1 MKNFAYSILGC
12 LLLSLNAAFAQK
24 TWSFDGQDPLLS
36 CDGKSLLN
44 LYTIKEIP
52 EFVTGVEGKA
62 LRTDGYST
70 WMDTTTEGDVSS
82 LSGWFALESY
92 PTDTA
97 AFMGIRDMAGTSV
110 AVCVDRYGELLLGM
124 GQNGSYSYCSLKTKV
139 DRFKW
144 LHVVL
149 DLSNESVCLNGQ
161 RMSAEVWPRN
171 LQDGEMMFR
180 VGKDFREK
188 KVWMYDVTAIN
199 GLIDGISLTPFSD
212 DSSAWRDEIALGLKK
227 TPVLAIPETRFA
239 KDFNRPRYHLL
250 PAANWTNETHG
261 LLLYKGKYHIFNQKN
276 ASAIFLGQINWGHL
290 LQNISAHTAD
300 VSMEVG
306 TAPLPWGGRSLYFH
320 ASWRQ
325 QTGLP
330 VYERPD
336 DDANCREWNFATLTG
351 RGIYKGDVLTL
362 YNHSRAWYG
371 EGDEKIWVD
380 DDVFPSHFGTGTEDY
395 YNSSWAPVVIFQTPF
410 GGAPRADQASS
421 HGYNTFF
428 RTRNLDG
435 IPFSSLLRFDIE
447 LLSWVRGTVDYATT
461 VYWYGD
467 MGAKAV
473 DTSGLEEAAQDL
485 LPVPGDLSKYR
496 RENSIEFEE
505 TTPIASSPSIH
516 FDKQSMLGFVD
527 GQWSGGTQLLC
538 IGGKPGDSVEFEFNQ
553 LEDCPY
559 QLVVY
564 ATKAPDYGIV
574 SFSVNGQDTHIKW
587 DGYDTKV
594 TLSDP
599 ISLGCYSPVRGA
611 LTLKISLSGANPKAV
626 EEKNL
631 FGLDAI
637 QLMKKQ

>member
-1 MKNFAYSILGC
+1 MTCLQGENAVYEISFQLANADSTAY
-12 LLLSLNAAFAQK
+12 AQLMRNLIFK
-24 TWSFDGQDPLLS
+24 ADFDGRSTVWVPLSDYSGGGMGAPAVDSWFLS
-36 CDGKSLLN
+36 ADGQ
-44 LYTIKEIP
+44 
-52 EFVTGVEGKA
+52 GKVVSRW
-62 LRTDGYST
+62 LMPYK
-70 WMDTTTEGDVSS
+70 TEGR
-82 LSGWFALESY
+82 L
-92 PTDTA
+92 
-97 AFMGIRDMAGTSV
+97 
-110 AVCVDRYGELLLGM
+110 
-124 GQNGSYSYCSLKTKV
+124 
-139 DRFKW
+139 
-144 LHVVL
+144 
-149 DLSNESVCLNGQ
+149 
-161 RMSAEVWPRN
+161 
-171 LQDGEMMFR
+171 
-180 VGKDFREK
+180 
-188 KVWMYDVTAIN
+188 
-199 GLIDGISLTPFSD
+199 
-212 DSSAWRDEIALGLKK
+212 
-227 TPVLAIPETRFA
+227 
-239 KDFNRPRYHLL
+239 
-250 PAANWTNETHG
+250 
-261 LLLYKGKYHIFNQKN
+261 
-276 ASAIFLGQINWGHL
+276 L

>member
-1 MKNFAYSILGC
+1 M
-12 LLLSLNAAFAQK
+12 
-24 TWSFDGQDPLLS
+24 
-36 CDGKSLLN
+36 
-44 LYTIKEIP
+44 
-52 EFVTGVEGKA
+52 V
-62 LRTDGYST
+62 
-70 WMDTTTEGDVSS
+70 
-82 LSGWFALESY
+82 
-92 PTDTA
+92 
-97 AFMGIRDMAGTSV
+97 GI
-110 AVCVDRYGELLLGM
+110 
-124 GQNGSYSYCSLKTKV
+124 
-139 DRFKW
+139 W
-144 LHVVL
+144 
-149 DLSNESVCLNGQ
+149 
-161 RMSAEVWPRN
+161 
-171 LQDGEMMFR
+171 
-180 VGKDFREK
+180 
-188 KVWMYDVTAIN
+188 
-199 GLIDGISLTPFSD
+199 
-212 DSSAWRDEIALGLKK
+212 
-227 TPVLAIPETRFA
+227 
-239 KDFNRPRYHLL
+239 
-250 PAANWTNETHG
+250 
-261 LLLYKGKYHIFNQKN
+261 
-276 ASAIFLGQINWGHL
+276 
-290 LQNISAHTAD
+290 
-300 VSMEVG
+300 
-306 TAPLPWGGRSLYFH
+306 
-320 ASWRQ
+320 
-325 QTGLP
+325 
-330 VYERPD
+330 
-336 DDANCREWNFATLTG
+336 
-351 RGIYKGDVLTL
+351 
-362 YNHSRAWYG
+362 
-371 EGDEKIWVD
+371 
-380 DDVFPSHFGTGTEDY
+380 
-395 YNSSWAPVVIFQTPF
+395 SWAPVVIFQTPF